1 MRRLSMGTRDEL
13 VAAVGVRYRG
23 ASREEKG
30 RILEEFV
37 AVSGYCRKHSA
48 RLLHRDGRPAR
59 SEPRLT
65 RRTYDDAVREA
76 LVVLWESSDR
86 ICGKR
91 LKALIPMLVGSMEQ
105 HGHLSLDEEVRAR
118 LMKISAATIDRV
130 LAPMRAQSSGRTRRR
145 TAPSLAIRRSVP
157 VRTFSDWGDP
167 LPGFVEADLVAH
179 SGPITRG
186 SFIQTLVLTDV
197 ASGWTECA
205 PLLFREQTLLREV
218 LNVVR
223 SAMPFPLA
231 GFDTD
236 DFACRNQT
244 SISTMTAYS

>member
-1 MRRLSMGTRDEL
+1 MDTRDAL
-13 VAAVGVRYRG
+13 VKAVRARYRG
-23 ASREEKG
+23 ASRQDKG

-37 AVSGYCRKHSA
+37 AVSDYCRKHAS
-48 RLLHRDGRPAR
+48 RLLRREGGLVR
-59 SEPRLT
+59 SAPRLS

-91 LKALIPMLVGSMEQ
+91 LKALIPMLTLSMER
-105 HGHLSLDEEVRAR
+105 HGHLALDGEVRAR

-130 LAPMRAQSSGRTRRR
+130 LAPMRAPSSGRRRR
-145 TAPSLAIRRSVP
+145 RAAPSLAIRRSVP
-157 VRTFSDWGDP
+157 VRTFSDWGDSR
-167 LPGFVEADLVAH
+167 PGFVEADLVAH
-179 SGPITRG
+179 SGSVTRG
-186 SFIQTLVLTDV
+186 SFIQTLVLTDI

-218 LNVVR
+218 LNAVSR
-223 SAMPFPLA
+223 AMPFPLA
-231 GFDTD
+231 GLDTDTD

-244 SISTMTAYS
+244 SISTMTACS